1 MSNEG
6 EMRGSRGTG
15 DSDRIRARDGT
26 QYRGE
31 MRGKGGIG
39 NIRGMKGKDWGH
51 RRNERQRR
59 DWRQ

>member
-1 MSNEG
+1 
-6 EMRGSRGTG
+6 MRGSRGTG